1 MLSLKISH
9 KERKMKMD
17 RTNKLGFWIR
27 KFLLEY
33 VIHLKNYSRNT
44 LKRYKDTFKLLVRSL
59 SETAKKKIDEIE
71 VEDVTSNRVMAFLD
85 SLENDRQCSIR
96 TRNHR
101 LSAVSVLAGYIALN
115 AAEFV
120 DWCGRVKAV
129 PKKKSMTS
137 VITYLE
143 RSELNEIFNAIN
155 QNTWIGKRD
164 HALLMFMYNTGARAD
179 EASNIRIGDISFPTS
194 TNRMPVVT
202 IIGKGQKTRI
212 CPLWKDTC
220 DEIRSLISGNGD
232 SEYVFLNRRGEKM
245 TRFGIYEMLE
255 RYVKKASKV
264 VPSILAKR
272 PTPHT
277 IRHTTATHLLQAG
290 VDINT
295 IRGWLG
301 HVSVDTTNIYAEVDM
316 TMKARAIEMNCPKSS
331 RKITKHWRDDKTL
344 MSFLDDL

>member
-1 MLSLKISH
+1 M
-9 KERKMKMD
+9 E

-27 KFLLEY
+27 KFLLEH
-33 VIHLKNYSRNT
+33 VIRQKNYSQNT
-44 LKRYKDTFKLLVRSL
+44 LKSYKDTFKLLVRSL
-59 SETAKKKIDEIE
+59 SETAKKDIDDID
-71 VEDVTSNRVMAFLD
+71 VEDVTSDRVMVFLD

-96 TRNHR
+96 TRNQR

-115 AAEFV
+115 DAEFV
-120 DWCGRVKAV
+120 DWCGRVKSV
-129 PKKKSMTS
+129 PKKKSMTR

-143 RSELNEIFNAIN
+143 RTELDAIFDAIN
-155 QNTWIGKRD
+155 QSTWLGKRD

-179 EASNIRIGDISFPTS
+179 EASNVRIEDISFPTS
-194 TNRMPVVT
+194 TNHMPVVT
-202 IIGKGQKTRI
+202 IIGKGRKTRI

-220 DEIRSLISGNGD
+220 NEIRALISDNHD
-232 SEYVFLNRRGEKM
+232 SEYVFVNRRGDKM

-255 RYVKKASKV
+255 RYVKKASKS
-264 VPSILAKR
+264 VPTILSKR

-316 TMKARAIEMNCPKSS
+316 TAKARAIEMCCPKSS
-331 RKITKHWRDDKTL
+331 HRVTQHWRDDKSL

>member
-1 MLSLKISH
+1 MEQK
-9 KERKMKMD
+9 
-17 RTNKLGFWIR
+17 NKLGFWIR
-27 KFLLEY
+27 RFLLEH
-33 VIHLKNYSRNT
+33 VIRLKNYSRNT
-44 LKRYKDTFKLLVRSL
+44 LKSYKDTFKLLMRSL
-59 SETAKKKIDEIE
+59 SETAKKDVDDID
-71 VEDVTSNRVMAFLD
+71 VEDVTSDRVMAFLD
-85 SLENDRQCSIR
+85 SLENERKCSVR
-96 TRNHR
+96 TRNQR

-115 AAEFV
+115 AVEFV

-129 PKKKSMTS
+129 PKKKTMTR

-143 RSELNEIFNAIN
+143 RSELNAIFDAIN
-155 QNTWIGKRD
+155 QSTWLGKRD

-194 TNRMPVVT
+194 TNHIPVVT
-202 IIGKGQKTRI
+202 IIGKGRKTRI
-212 CPLWKDTC
+212 CPLWKETC
-220 DEIRSLISGNGD
+220 NEIRSLISGHGD
-232 SEYVFLNRRGEKM
+232 SEYVFLNRQGEKI

-255 RYVKKASKV
+255 RYVKVASKNA
-264 VPSILAKR
+264 PSILAKR

-316 TMKARAIEMNCPKSS
+316 TMKARAIEMCCPKSS
-331 RKITKHWRDDKTL
+331 HKVTRHWRDDKSL
-344 MSFLDDL
+344 MSFLDEI